1 MFNMYNIH
9 GKYVVFISPV
19 ETFDLFYWVPDAPV
33 LIAGRTCPFFS
44 SMSIIKKLNMR

>member
-33 LIAGRTCPFFS
+33 LIAGELVFF
-44 SMSIIKKLNMR
+44 LVQCRL